1 MSQTITGTSGK
12 LSKPPFNSGITQP
25 VNDFI
30 SNRNTTNYDV
40 TRPKAYLNY
49 VLLDD
54 QMKPVLTN
62 DGKNS
67 GFDQVGGDQVFT
79 THQITN
85 REITKNGYLYVY
97 VSNESQLDVFFDNL
111 QISQLRGPL
120 MEETHYYPF
129 GLAMAGISYKLPGS
143 LANKFKYNG
152 IELNED
158 LGVEDYDA
166 HFRTLDPQTGRWW
179 QIDPKIEQGQEIF
192 SPYNSMSDNPILRT
206 DPLGDLDDE
215 CCKEVIKDLK
225 SAFKE
230 TATSAYEGAV
240 SVARTFNTYVNPI
253 ASIVE
258 VVTGKSTESDFTDD
272 KPRSVSGMEAAMSI
286 LPGAKLEGA
295 IIKAEV
301 RALDKSIVKEVTG
314 IIKEVNANSK
324 ASTKLNTLYK
334 LESSDGKYL
343 KTGITSQAN
352 IEKRYTKGFLQDKKM
367 TPLAQGS
374 RAEMLKKERAIVE
387 KNPGPLNKEPWAG
400 KQQN

>member
-1 MSQTITGTSGK
+1 
-12 LSKPPFNSGITQP
+12 
-25 VNDFI
+25 
-30 SNRNTTNYDV
+30 
-40 TRPKAYLNY
+40 
-49 VLLDD
+49 
-54 QMKPVLTN
+54 
-62 DGKNS
+62 
-67 GFDQVGGDQVFT
+67 
-79 THQITN
+79 
-85 REITKNGYLYVY
+85 
-97 VSNESQLDVFFDNL
+97 
-111 QISQLRGPL
+111 
-120 MEETHYYPF
+120 
-129 GLAMAGISYKLPGS
+129 MAGISYKLPGS

-225 SAFKE
+225 STFKE